1 MTFDQQLD
9 AAIAHLRESDPRLA
23 AIIDSS
29 PRCTLRPHDQYYE
42 RLASSII
49 GQQLSV
55 KAAATIRQRFADLG
69 AGEFPTPDEVL
80 SFNEEQLRGVGL
92 SSAKV
97 RYVRDLAEH
106 VLDGRLDIARLP
118 ELPTEE
124 VLVELT
130 AIKGIGEWTA
140 HMFLMFALGRLD
152 VLPVGDLGVRK
163 AMMMLYE
170 LPNLPSPEEMATI
183 GRKHGWDGYES
194 VASWYLWRLLDNE
207 PTKT

>member
-1 MTFDQQLD
+1 MTFNQQLD

-23 AIIDSS
+23 AVIDGS
-29 PRCTLRPHDQYYE
+29 PRCTLQPHDQYYE
-42 RLASSII
+42 RLVSSII

-55 KAAATIRQRFADLG
+55 KAAATIRQRFADL
-69 AGEFPTPDEVL
+69 ATGEFPTPEEVL
-80 SFNEEQLRGVGL
+80 GFSEEQLRGVGL
-92 SSAKV
+92 SGAKV

-106 VLDGRLDIARLP
+106 VLDGRLDIDRLP

-130 AIKGIGEWTA
+130 AVKGIGEWTA

-170 LPNLPSPEEMATI
+170 LPNLPSQEAMATI
-183 GRKHGWDGYES
+183 ARKNRWDGYES